1 MRRIPSHNSDRS
13 WVDGFPQGISKRLVL
28 FWWLLGIGLGT
39 AVNAAGNRPVPIE
52 ILAAQADW
60 IVHGRVQSLESR
72 RSVSFGITTLIELEV
87 METWKGVAT
96 NRLMLSAAGGVLGNR
111 RMVVTGQPEF
121 RIGEEAIW
129 FLMRNDRG
137 EGVLLELS
145 QGKFEVHRDS
155 EKQAFV
161 SNGIY
166 GSSKRSLSSRTAPT
180 IDTSTNAITARVPP
194 GKIVPPHQLPL
205 TLTELKRRVLSSL
218 AR

>member
-1 MRRIPSHNSDRS
+1 MRRIHSHNSDRS
-13 WVDGFPQGISKRLVL
+13 WVDGLPQGIFRGLVL
-28 FWWLLGIGLGT
+28 FWWLLGIGLNPV
-39 AVNAAGNRPVPIE
+39 VNAAGIRPVPIE
-52 ILAAQADW
+52 MLAAKADW
-60 IVHGRVQSLESR
+60 IVHGRVQSLESH
-72 RSVSFGITTLIELEV
+72 RSAPLGITTVIELEV
-87 METWKGVAT
+87 TETWKGVAT
-96 NRLMLSAAGGVLGNR
+96 NRIILSVAGGVLGNR

-121 RIGEEAIW
+121 RVGEEAIW

-155 EKQAFV
+155 EKRALV

-166 GSSKRSLSSRTAPT
+166 GSPKKSPSSPTAPT
-180 IDTSTNAITARVPP
+180 IDTSTNANTARVPP
-194 GKIVPPHQLPL
+194 GTIVIPHQLPL